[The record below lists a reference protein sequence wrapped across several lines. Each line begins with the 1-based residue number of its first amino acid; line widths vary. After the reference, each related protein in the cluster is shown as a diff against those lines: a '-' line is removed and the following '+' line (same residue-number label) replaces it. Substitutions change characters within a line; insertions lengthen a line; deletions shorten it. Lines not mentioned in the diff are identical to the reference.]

1 MLHSSYS
8 VVLTEELRN
17 FFKKIIFYFYQF
29 VVTCDI
35 VERAGN
41 KFVPVVTAI
50 NSVRPHQTLSVS
62 NETPPPKKKKKPACH
77 DREKN
82 RKVPHP
88 PLRRTSRAGSLKSY
102 SFTTDWYEVLML
114 ESPSINLTT

>member
-8 VVLTEELRN
+8 VVLIEELRN
-17 FFKKIIFYFYQF
+17 FLKKIIFYFYQF

-41 KFVPVVTAI
+41 KFVPVVTACVLTRL
-50 NSVRPHQTLSVS
+50 SLCLMRPPRQ
-62 NETPPPKKKKKPACH
+62 KKKKSQLVMTEK
-77 DREKN
+77 KN

-88 PLRRTSRAGSLKSY
+88 LLRRTSRAGSLKSY

>member
-8 VVLTEELRN
+8 VVLIEELRN

-35 VERAGN
+35 GERAGN

-62 NETPPPKKKKKPACH
+62 NETPPPKKKKKA
-77 DREKN
+77 
-82 RKVPHP
+82 
-88 PLRRTSRAGSLKSY
+88 SLS
-102 SFTTDWYEVLML
+102 
-114 ESPSINLTT
+114 